1 MSGDKKS
8 ENVLSKK
15 PSTEGI
21 TLKKE
26 SQLMEWMNEIILKAE
41 LADYSSVS
49 GCMVIRPNG
58 YAIWDKIRE
67 FFDGKIKSIG
77 VRNAY
82 FPLFIPEKLLTKE
95 SKHIEGFAPE
105 VAWVTEGGKSK
116 LEEKLAVRPT
126 SETIMYESYAKWIR
140 SWRDLPLLINQ
151 WANVVRWEFK
161 HPRLFLRTREF
172 LWQEGH
178 TVHSNREDAEK
189 EVYQILE
196 FYRQVYEELLA
207 IPVTKGI
214 KSEKEKFA
222 GAVFTTTV
230 EAMMPDGWVIQGGTS
245 HYLGQNFSKP
255 FGIKFLDKN
264 EKEEFGHQNSWGL
277 STRSIGIM
285 IAVHSDN
292 KGLIL
297 PPKVAAT
304 QVVIVPIFSEDTRKK
319 IISESTKIKE
329 TLEKI
334 GIRTYLDSRD
344 NYTPGWKFNEHELK
358 GTPLRIE
365 IGPKDIAKKQVIMA
379 RRDTGEKAAV
389 KIASLG
395 KEVPKML
402 DEIQSALFK
411 KAKKFVDEY
420 TFNAKDYNE
429 LKQNIQKGRVLAG
442 WCSSAECEDK
452 VKQDTGSKISCLPL
466 THEKTALKCI
476 VCSNKAQKSA
486 LFAKSY

>member
-1 MSGDKKS
+1 MPDKK
-8 ENVLSKK
+8 
-15 PSTEGI
+15 PTTEGM

-26 SQLMEWMNEIILKAE
+26 SNFIEWMNEVILKAE

-58 YAIWDKIRE
+58 YAIWEKIRE
-67 FFDGKIKSIG
+67 FFDEKIKGIG

-82 FPLFIPEKLLTKE
+82 FPLLIPEKLLTKE
-95 SKHIEGFAPE
+95 SEHIEGFAPE

-116 LEEKLAVRPT
+116 LEEKLAIRPT

-178 TVHSNREDAEK
+178 TVHADEQSATK

-196 FYRQVYEELLA
+196 FYRQVYEDLLA

-230 EAMMPDGWVIQGGTS
+230 EAMMPDGKVIQGGTS
-245 HYLGQNFSKP
+245 HYLGQHFSKP
-255 FGIKFLDKN
+255 FGIKFLDKDET
-264 EKEEFGHQNSWGL
+264 EKFAHQNSWGL
-277 STRSIGIM
+277 STRTIGVM
-285 IAVHSDN
+285 IAIHSDN
-292 KGLIL
+292 KGLVL
-297 PPKVAAT
+297 PPRIAAT
-304 QVVIVPIFSEDTRKK
+304 QVVIVPIYAEDTKK
-319 IISESTKIKE
+319 KVLSEA
-329 TLEKI
+329 EKI
-334 GIRTYLDSRD
+334 RKSLTSEGIRVELDNRD
-344 NYTPGWKFNEHELK
+344 QYTPGWKFNEHELK
-358 GTPLRIE
+358 GIPLRIE
-365 IGPKDIAKKQVIMA
+365 IGPKDIGKKQVIMA

-389 KIASLG
+389 KISVLV

-402 DEIQSALFK
+402 ETIQKALLE
-411 KAKKFVDEY
+411 KAKNFEEDHTSSADNY
-420 TFNAKDYNE
+420 QE
-429 LKQNIQKGRVLAG
+429 LKNGLKKGRVLSG
-442 WCSSAECEDK
+442 WCSSQQCEDK
-452 VKQDTGSKISCLPL
+452 LKEEKGAKISCMPL
-466 THEKTALKCI
+466 EQKKIPSKCAI
-476 VCSNKAQKSA
+476 CGQKAQKLA
-486 LFAKSY
+486 FFANSY